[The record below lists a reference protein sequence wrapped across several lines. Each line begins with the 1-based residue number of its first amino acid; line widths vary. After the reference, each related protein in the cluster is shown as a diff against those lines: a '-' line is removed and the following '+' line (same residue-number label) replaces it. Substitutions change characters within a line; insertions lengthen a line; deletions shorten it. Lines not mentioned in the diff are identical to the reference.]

1 MRQLLLAIAGRLP
14 GGLLRRIGA
23 WQWTGPLAR
32 RLVSAGSGWIRNQD
46 VVISH
51 GVGAGL
57 KFNAAGANP
66 GYALGTTEPPVQE
79 ALQRLVKPGDVVY
92 DIGAN
97 VGFFTV
103 LLGRLVEPG
112 GTVAAFEP
120 LPATAESLRKNAALN
135 GFAHVTVFA
144 NAVGRCAGN
153 VKLALREESTWAKLA
168 DADTTGPTLEV
179 PMVAIDDLV
188 EAETIRPPS
197 LVKIDVEGA
206 ELEVIE
212 GMRRTLLKHRPVV
225 LCEMHGKNAAFAAL
239 MRELRYDVRAIESDL
254 PLEDAPWDV
263 HALATAR
270 GMGGE

>member
-1 MRQLLLAIAGRLP
+1 MRTLLLAIASRLP

-32 RLVSAGSGWIRNQD
+32 RLVAAGSSWIRTQD

-51 GVGAGL
+51 GAAAGL

-66 GYALGTTEPPVQE
+66 GYALGTTEPPVQDT
-79 ALQRLVKPGDVVY
+79 LQRLVKPGDVCY

-103 LLGRLVEPG
+103 LLGRLVGPTG
-112 GTVAAFEP
+112 AVAAFEP
-120 LPATAESLRKNAALN
+120 LPPTAEALRRNAALN
-135 GFAHVTVFA
+135 NFGHVTVFA
-144 NAVGRCAGN
+144 NAVGRAPGL
-153 VKLALREESTWAKLA
+153 VKLALREESTWARLA
-168 DADTTGPTLEV
+168 DADTTGPTLDV

-188 EAETIRPPS
+188 EAGTIRPPS
-197 LVKIDVEGA
+197 MVKIDVEGA

-225 LCEMHGKNAAFAAL
+225 LCEMHGKNVEYARLMTELGYDLRAL
-239 MRELRYDVRAIESDL
+239 ESEL
-254 PLEDAPWDV
+254 PLAQAPWDV
-263 HALATAR
+263 HALATPRLAAST
-270 GMGGE
+270 